1 MSNPELQIVLD
12 FTDYVVPTTEPDA
25 GRQTILEKIVGK
37 TMRGERFDAHPGET
51 KKTAK
56 TD

>member
-37 TMRGERFDAHPGET
+37 TMRGGRFDAHPGET